1 MSRPWKARET
11 RVYFDGGG
19 FDVRDCP
26 DPEQLA
32 IFIVEAVNSYEAQA
46 TLIKELVEALEG
58 VLPLVKPKTDTD
70 SERMAEA
77 RVALFHA
84 AKAKAVQP

>member
-1 MSRPWKARET
+1 MRFHPDVLAAHAQ
-11 RVYFDGGG
+11 FGG
-19 FDVRDCP
+19 DL
-26 DPEQLA
+26 EAMQLA
-32 IFIVEAVNSYEAQA
+32 YDLHATIEAQA
-46 TLIKELVEALEG
+46 ALIKELVEALEG